1 MRDTPPPVRRV
12 RAAESAPEPMTQA
25 LPTNGVN
32 GSARRRAAEPPP
44 TTGER
49 PRVRR
54 GDRDSGTHAIPPG
67 ERSAQR
73 ARRSDA
79 EGVTRATPVEGR
91 PRERRRDRD
100 SGTHAIPPG
109 ERSAPRVRRV
119 EPEGATRAIPTGERP
134 RTRRADPDSGAH
146 AVPPRARRRDTDSG
160 AHPVPPGEAAG
171 PRTRRGEPDD
181 DGSTRAI
188 PANGRPRSRR
198 TDPESGSHAVP
209 PRARRREADSGA
221 HPVPPPRRRTEVPDD
236 AGTTRAIPAGERP
249 RSRRGDADSG
259 AHVVPPGERSSPRVR
274 RPEPADGESG
284 ARRIPAGERS
294 GSRTRRAPRDTQK
307 PVPDGVRAAA
317 FGAGAGPRAARGDV
331 EPDSTQAIPQG
342 GRPPQRPPRNA
353 PPPVDD
359 DFADDFADDPDF
371 GAGVTRALPTG
382 PPRRPPRDERGL
394 DEFAPSGLPER
405 QRRGDPID
413 PRAARIDETLTR
425 LTAAHAGMAIARDD
439 DPDDAPQKPAKRARF
454 TPGRILGLGVA
465 ALVFGTT
472 ALGFT
477 SKTLLD
483 SAVLEVAALDKKAA
497 SIVDAPAQ
505 AGDQNVLIMATTG
518 NAQPSASDLAASS
531 VAVAHFPADGGE
543 VRVISLPWNLEINR
557 PPCEPFD
564 PKTGTYGGQPVQIEA
579 NANLASAYQKGGPKC
594 TAQVVQGLTGLAITS
609 FVGMDLEK
617 MKAAVDAVGGVEVCV
632 PHPVR
637 DTALGPILPNAG
649 DQNIDSKRAGDLM
662 RAVDVEG
669 DPASGRGIIERQQ
682 AVLAGVL
689 DSTVSTTGLLS
700 VRRVSALRTALGG
713 ALMADGSDID
723 QMLALSRTLSR
734 LDADGVVY
742 LPVPTTTQPNQR
754 GHVEMRLT
762 EASAI
767 FAAMRTDAPLPE
779 GAVGAGSSGSGLA
792 PKDLSIRVFNASDR
806 SGLAGTV
813 GETLKGLGFGVSEV
827 KNADKPTQ
835 KTVIKFSPDKQA
847 AAELL
852 AASVPSAE
860 TVPDPGTNGV
870 LDLVLGRSF
879 DDAVKPPVG
888 PSPSTQDPAAPAAG
902 GATCG

>member
-1 MRDTPPPVRRV
+1 
-12 RAAESAPEPMTQA
+12 MTQA
-25 LPTNGVN
+25 LPTN

-49 PRVRR
+49 PRLRR
-54 GDRDSGTHAIPPG
+54 GDRESGTHAIPPG
-67 ERSAQR
+67 ERSAARETR
-73 ARRSDA
+73 ARRTDA
-79 EGVTRATPVEGR
+79 EGGTRPAPADGR
-91 PRERRRDRD
+91 ARERRDRD

-109 ERSAPRVRRV
+109 ERSAARARRSEP
-119 EPEGATRAIPTGERP
+119 EPEGATRAIPTGDRL
-134 RTRRADPDSGAH
+134 RTRRGDADSGSLP
-146 AVPPRARRRDTDSG
+146 VPPRSRRRDAESG
-160 AHPVPPGEAAG
+160 AHPVPTGEG
-171 PRTRRGEPDD
+171 PRVRRGEQDD

-188 PANGRPRSRR
+188 PTNGRPRSRR
-198 TDPESGSHAVP
+198 SDPESGSHAVP
-209 PRARRREADSGA
+209 PRSRRREAESGA
-221 HPVPPPRRRTEVPDD
+221 HAVPPPRRRAEEMSDD

-249 RSRRGDADSG
+249 RSRRGERDAESG

-274 RPEPADGESG
+274 RTEPSADDSG

-294 GSRTRRAPRDTQK
+294 GSRTRKAPRDAQKPDQKPDRK

-331 EPDSTQAIPQG
+331 EADSTQAIPQG
-342 GRPPQRPPRNA
+342 GRPPLRPPRKA
-353 PPPVDD
+353 PAPVP
-359 DFADDFADDPDF
+359 DDFADDPEF

-439 DPDDAPQKPAKRARF
+439 DPDDTEKKPTKRSRF

-483 SAVLEVAALDKKAA
+483 SAVLDVAALDKKAA

-505 AGDQNVLIMATTG
+505 AGDENVLIMSTSG

-531 VAVAHFPADGGE
+531 VAVAHFPAGGGE

-557 PPCEPFD
+557 PPCEPFN
-564 PKTGTYGGQPVQIEA
+564 PQTGTYGGQPVQIEA
-579 NANLASAYQKGGPKC
+579 NTNLASAYQKGGPKC
-594 TAQVVQGLTGLAITS
+594 SAQVVQALTGLAITS

-632 PHPVR
+632 TRPIR

-669 DPASGRGIIERQQ
+669 DPTSGRGIIERQQ
-682 AVLAGVL
+682 KVLAGVL

-734 LDADGVVY
+734 LDADGVAY

-754 GHVEMRLT
+754 GHVELRQT
-762 EASAI
+762 EAAAI
-767 FAAMRTDAPLPE
+767 FTAMRGDTPLPE

-852 AASVPSAE
+852 AATVPSAE

-888 PSPSTQDPAAPAAG
+888 PSPATEGPAAPAAG
-902 GATCG
+902 GAACN